1 TAAHDR
7 MRRKRQAVLYL
18 LDGKV
23 LCKQLRR
30 GRWHKRMVTEIEQ
43 VIEKWHKK
51 TAPCCGSRY
60 SAAV

>member
-1 TAAHDR
+1 

-30 GRWHKRMVTEIEQ
+30 GRWHKRMVTEIEL